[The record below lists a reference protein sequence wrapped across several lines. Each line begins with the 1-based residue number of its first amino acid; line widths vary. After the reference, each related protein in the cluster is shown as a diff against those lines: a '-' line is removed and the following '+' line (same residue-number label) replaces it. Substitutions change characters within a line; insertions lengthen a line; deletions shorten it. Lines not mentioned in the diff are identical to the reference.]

1 MNNEE
6 IINKVKLKNTLSYD
20 ELAYFFNGYLNGT
33 INDDDM
39 TKMLKAIVKYKLNK
53 NEIFDLCDIFI
64 KSGEVLDLSN
74 IKN

>member
-6 IINKVKLKNTLSYD
+6 IIKKVKLKNTLSYD
-20 ELAYFFNGYLNGT
+20 ELAYFFNGYLNET

-53 NEIFDLCDIFI
+53 NEIFDLFEI
-64 KSGEVLDLSN
+64 KEKV
-74 IKN
+74 